1 MQLVI
6 LGSNLTIQSGQAGSM
21 TYHFTF
27 EYISIGLLTICLA
40 MVAFL
45 FCELNAYW
53 LDGPQP
59 KKQVSQLT
67 RTTQTKPHLKHRV
80 TLN

>member
-21 TYHFTF
+21 TYHLTF

-45 FCELNAYW
+45 FVNSMHICW
-53 LDGPQP
+53 M
-59 KKQVSQLT
+59 VHSQKNRSLS
-67 RTTQTKPHLKHRV
+67 
-80 TLN
+80 